1 VLFRLLGPLDVSD
14 GDRPVRLGEGG
25 QRKVLVLLLLH
36 RNEPV
41 ASDRLIDALWGDAP
55 PPTAAKVLQ
64 NQVGQLRRALDD
76 RGGERLQTRGHGYA
90 LRVEDGELDLDSFE
104 RLVREGGAALA
115 QQRPAEAAACL
126 REALALWR
134 GPPLADVAYEPFA
147 QGEIAR
153 LEERRSAAL
162 ELRIDADLALGRHA
176 GVVGE
181 LEVLIAQ
188 QPLRERLRAQLM
200 VALYRCGRQADAL
213 EAYQRAR
220 RVLLDELGVEPGPAL
235 QEVQAAILRQD
246 PELAPAAGAWPRP
259 TRPPG
264 RRIALLGLGGVLL
277 LAAAVAAVLLA
288 GGRDNSVPVRL
299 GANAVAAIDLGRGGV
314 TGGVDVGLSPSHL
327 AADRR
332 TLWVTNADGHSISR
346 IDAVGRAVRQ
356 TITEVGSGP
365 AGLAVSRGAVWVANS
380 LDGTVSRID
389 ASTNEVVQR
398 VRVGTNP
405 TGVAAGAGAVWVANS
420 GEHTI
425 SRIDP
430 RSGQA
435 TKVDVN
441 VEPTELAVGSGAVW
455 ISSAKTR
462 TVTQLDPRS
471 QRVVE
476 VVDVGGGPS
485 GIAVGHSAVW
495 VANSLDGTVSRIDPA
510 TAVTTALVP
519 VGNGPNA
526 IAVAPNG
533 VWVSE
538 QFGGSVHRID
548 PHTNRVVQRIP
559 VGNRPTGLA
568 LAGQA
573 LWVGVRTSSAAHRG
587 GTLRVLG
594 AQSVDS
600 IDPALA
606 YSTGSM
612 ASVTLTGDGLVTL
625 QHAAGLDGTQLV
637 PDLAVTL
644 PKPRDGG
651 RTYRFVLRPGI
662 RYSNGALVQ
671 ARDVRS
677 SFERLWKLPRFRDLA
692 SVGPDFFAGIVGAAQ
707 CTKAPRRCDLSRGIV
722 TEPGN
727 TSVVT
732 FHLIRPDPEFLYKLS
747 LNFAHVLPA
756 GTTARAAD
764 LQPVPATGP
773 YMVASYRR
781 KHQLVLTRNP
791 RFREWS
797 QAAQPDGYPDR
808 IELRLDLPPS
818 RQVDWVE
825 HGRADAMGG
834 WFGFVPPNRVRE
846 LLTQHAAR
854 KHVDPLPGTVAVF
867 LNTRVSPFNDKRV
880 RRAVN
885 YAIDRRAVVRAL
897 GGPTQGA
904 PTCQILP
911 PNFPG
916 YARYCPYDAP
926 DLPTA
931 RRLISAS
938 GTRGMRVTVWS
949 NESMAPGARPVVA
962 LLHRLGYHAALRV
975 IPDDAGYFQQ
985 IYDSRTRAQAGMF
998 AWVADYPAPSVF
1010 LDKLLSCTAFTPA
1023 SPNSLNAAEF
1033 CSPGI
1038 DARMRAAARTQT
1050 ENPELANRQWAA
1062 IERALVDAA
1071 PWLPLFNPR
1080 SLELLSR
1087 RVGGRQYN
1095 PLRGTLI
1102 DQLWV
1107 R

>member
-1 VLFRLLGPLDVSD
+1 VLFRLLGPVEVGD

-25 QRKVLVLLLLH
+25 QRKVLALLLLH
-36 RNEPV
+36 RNEPM
-41 ASDRLIDALWGDAP
+41 ASDRLIDALWGEAP
-55 PPTAAKVLQ
+55 PPTAAKILQ
-64 NQVGQLRRALDD
+64 NHVGQLRRALDD
-76 RGGERLQTRGHGYA
+76 RGGERLQTRGHAYA
-90 LRVEDGELDLDSFE
+90 LRVEDGELDLDRFE
-104 RLVREGGAALA
+104 RLVRDGGDALA
-115 QQRPAEAAACL
+115 QQRPAEAAARL

-147 QGEIAR
+147 QSEIAR

-176 GVVGE
+176 DVVGE
-181 LEVLIAQ
+181 LEALVAD

-235 QEVQAAILRQD
+235 QELQAAILRQD
-246 PELAPAAGAWPRP
+246 PELAPARGAWPRP
-259 TRPPG
+259 AHPPG
-264 RRIALLGLGGVLL
+264 RRIALLGLGGALL

-288 GGRDNSVPVRL
+288 GRDNDSVPVRL
-299 GANAVAAIDLGRGGV
+299 GANAVAAIDLDGGGV
-314 TGGVDVGLSPSHL
+314 TGGVDVGPSPSHL
-327 AADRR
+327 VADGR
-332 TLWVTNADGHSISR
+332 TLWVTNADGHSVSR
-346 IDAVGRAVRQ
+346 VDAVGRAVRQ
-356 TITEVGSGP
+356 TVTDVGSGP
-365 AGLAVSRGAVWVANS
+365 AGLAASRGAVWVANS
-380 LDGTVSRID
+380 LDGSVSRID
-389 ASTNEVVQR
+389 ASTNKVVQR
-398 VRVGTNP
+398 IPVGIDP

-430 RSGQA
+430 RSGRA

-455 ISSAKTR
+455 ISSATTR
-462 TVTQLDPRS
+462 TVSRLDPRS

-485 GIAVGHSAVW
+485 GIAVGHGAVW

-510 TAVTTALVP
+510 SAVVTALVP

-526 IAVAPNG
+526 IAVALNG

-538 QFGGSVHRID
+538 QFGGSISRID
-548 PHTNRVVQRIP
+548 PRTNRVVQRIAI
-559 VGNRPTGLA
+559 GNRPTGLA
-568 LAGQA
+568 LAGGA
-573 LWVGVRTSSAAHRG
+573 LWAGVRTSSTAHRG

-594 AQSVDS
+594 VKSVDS

-606 YSTGSM
+606 YSA
-612 ASVTLTGDGLVTL
+612 ASLAVVTLTGDGLVTL

-644 PKPRDGG
+644 PRPRDDG

-662 RYSNGALVQ
+662 RYSNGVPVQ
-671 ARDVRS
+671 ARDVRP
-677 SFERLWKLPRFRDLA
+677 SFERLWKIPPFMKVA
-692 SVGPDFFAGIVGAAQ
+692 SVGPSVFGGIVGAAQ
-707 CTKAPRRCDLSRGIV
+707 CTKAPRTCDLSRGIV
-722 TEPGN
+722 SEPGS

-732 FHLIRPDPEFLYKLS
+732 FHLTRPDPEFLNKLA
-747 LNFAHVLPA
+747 LNFAHILPA
-756 GTTARAAD
+756 GTPARAAD
-764 LQPVPATGP
+764 VRPVPATGP

-781 KHQLVLTRNP
+781 NHRLVLIRNP

-797 QAAQPDGYPDR
+797 RAAQPDGYPDR
-808 IELRLDLPPS
+808 IDLRLDLPPS
-818 RQVDWVE
+818 RQVDLVE
-825 HGRADAMGG
+825 QGLADQMGG
-834 WFGFVPPNRVRE
+834 PFGFVPPKRVDE
-846 LLTQHAAR
+846 LRTQHTAR
-854 KHVDPLPGTVAVF
+854 THFDPLPGVIAVF
-867 LNTRVSPFNDKRV
+867 LNTRVAPFNDKRV
-880 RRAVN
+880 RRALS
-885 YAIDRRAVVRAL
+885 YAIDRRVVVRAL
-897 GGPTQGA
+897 GGSAQGA

-926 DLPTA
+926 DARTA
-931 RRLISAS
+931 QRLISAS
-938 GTRGMRVTVWS
+938 GTRGMRVTLWS
-949 NESMAPGARPVVA
+949 DESMAPAARPVVA
-962 LLHRLGYHAALRV
+962 LLRRLGYAAALRV
-975 IPDDAGYFQQ
+975 IADDGDYFHH
-985 IYDSRTRAQAGMF
+985 IYDSRTRSQAGMF
-998 AWVADYPAPSVF
+998 AWVADYPAPSAF

-1023 SPNSLNAAEF
+1023 SPNSLNAAAF
-1033 CSPGI
+1033 CSPAI
-1038 DARMRAAARTQT
+1038 DARMRAAARMQT
-1050 ENPELANRQWAA
+1050 ENPQLANRRWAA

-1071 PWLPLFNPR
+1071 PWLPLVTPNSVEF
-1080 SLELLSR
+1080 LSR